1 MKNDGIQQLCHYR
14 IPSVRNI
21 DNSGIRKTKTCKAR
35 EQKERKK
42 IAGKFL
48 KKKQKWLIC
57 KDPHTMFNCER
68 SLKKKMI
75 HSNLSNFAR

>member
-42 IAGKFL
+42 IAGKL
-48 KKKQKWLIC
+48 SKKQ
-57 KDPHTMFNCER
+57 NCLYAKIPIQC
-68 SLKKKMI
+68 SIVNDL
-75 HSNLSNFAR
+75 